1 MTPPYPET
9 PMTAPLL
16 RAYVDETGDR
26 GITARSSRYFAMAGL
41 TVADE
46 DEHLIRDVVQRCRD
60 VLKVPAGG
68 ALHWQDHV
76 KKYSRR
82 QYVTSQPA
90 AVPGLVVN
98 YVIFDKASIPAA
110 SQPRSDHVVFYNY
123 VAGIM
128 LERLLLTARGRDG
141 GPRSLI
147 TRYGHVRGF
156 DHAETLR
163 YFQQKRKQGRPRV
176 PWHLLH
182 GEIKFVDTG
191 SYDGL
196 QAADQYAEMLNV
208 ALSEDE
214 FGGYEHH
221 HLLAIRHQIRRR
233 SSGDAWGYGFK
244 VMATGN
250 HMDRYPWWPQS
261 GI

>member
-1 MTPPYPET
+1 MTT
-9 PMTAPLL
+9 PLL

-26 GITARSSRYFAMAGL
+26 GMTARSSRYFAMAGL

-46 DEHLIRDVVQRCRD
+46 DEHLLRDVIQHCRN
-60 VLKVPAGG
+60 VLKVPVGT

-82 QYVTSQPA
+82 QYVTAQLA
-90 AVPGLVVN
+90 AVPRLVVN
-98 YVIFDKASIPAA
+98 YVIFDKASIPTA
-110 SQPRSDHVVFYNY
+110 SQLRSDHAVFYNY

-128 LERLLLTARGRDG
+128 LERLLLTARGWED
-141 GPRSLI
+141 GPRSLVA
-147 TRYGHVRGF
+147 RYGHVRGF

-163 YFQQKRKQGRPRV
+163 YFQQKRRQSRSRV

-182 GEIKFVDTG
+182 GEVKFVSTG

-196 QAADQYAEMLNV
+196 QAADQYAGMLNV

-214 FGGYEHH
+214 FGGYEYH
-221 HLLAIRHQIRRR
+221 HLLAVRHQIRRR
-233 SSGDAWGYGFK
+233 TSGEAWGYGFK

-250 HMDRYPWWPQS
+250 HMARYPWWPKN